1 MHLQKLR
8 PASKDGRRFT
18 SQELMQAGSHRGSLF
33 STSPVLDPAPDT
45 VTRFDPQA
53 TMLGYS
59 IQEEV
64 NVLGLPGSDSEKALW
79 WRTGRVVVL
88 LLKRGLERC
97 FLVAFVFS
105 WYCVSSLEKTK
116 KAKESRLSV
125 CSRAHRKS
133 PVSLHGMLM
142 GCSLWVCFTS
152 ALFLHTSTMLLVS
165 ANFHQHDSS
174 YPSLWLPGPRLLR
187 LRKTAYGN
195 VQSRDRRLSYFAHA
209 LSMGDAAKTPSFGRP
224 LE

>member
-1 MHLQKLR
+1 MSLTCREVTAKRLC
-8 PASKDGRRFT
+8 GGGL
-18 SQELMQAGSHRGSLF
+18 EGSSFFCLSVIWRGVSWLLLF
-33 STSPVLDPAPDT
+33 SFGIVFPLWKRQKKPKNLDSRCVHGRTAN
-45 VTRFDPQA
+45 PQ
-53 TMLGYS
+53 S
-59 IQEEV
+59 
-64 NVLGLPGSDSEKALW
+64 
-79 WRTGRVVVL
+79 
-88 LLKRGLERC
+88 
-97 FLVAFVFS
+97 
-105 WYCVSSLEKTK
+105 
-116 KAKESRLSV
+116 
-125 CSRAHRKS
+125 
-133 PVSLHGMLM
+133 GMLM
-142 GCSLWVCFTS
+142 GCSLWVCLTP